1 MLEYLKK
8 FNNLPADIKRK
19 VSNQEAIA
27 VIEALE
33 KKYQVALA
41 ALVMKVMVKE
51 IALADLAQALVK
63 ENLAA
68 VRAEELARELREKIF
83 SSLGEY
89 FSAPAE
95 PAGAKESAPKVK
107 GASFFFSADDEAEIR
122 ELAKNI
128 GQPAKIEKPAIPLE
142 QKLEEVIGRA
152 QINFGSLE
160 LADRFRQILK
170 IYLRGIRNRLET
182 KMTLVKPLV
191 NGGLSFDHDSA
202 EKVMV
207 MADKAINAK
216 PGETMAPWPKIK
228 LPELAEVAP
237 ANKPASPA
245 GRPAAAGAAA
255 IGRDAA
261 YDFSRL
267 KKPEDKIKASTSGG
281 LKKLDTSHELPASPM
296 LQRGEPAPPQPAPA
310 GQMPLIKRRFEAENL
325 SQSGKARIEDV
336 KFVPKVMGPID
347 EIKYMDLTAF
357 RRLGGDPLKTAEKI
371 KNKLVLLEEES
382 YGKRLEGI
390 KAWRVSP
397 IFKLYLAL
405 GSLSISENKPIDV
418 IIEERKLAGEEYL
431 TSDELKAIM
440 DLNKNLRF

>member
-207 MADKAINAK
+207 LADKAINAK

-228 LPELAEVAP
+228 LPELA
-237 ANKPASPA
+237 
-245 GRPAAAGAAA
+245 A

-267 KKPEDKIKASTSGG
+267 KKPEDKIKASASGG

>member
-207 MADKAINAK
+207 LADKAINAK

-228 LPELAEVAP
+228 LPELA
-237 ANKPASPA
+237 
-245 GRPAAAGAAA
+245 A
-255 IGRDAA
+255 IGREAA

-267 KKPEDKIKASTSGG
+267 KKPEDKIKASASGG

>member
-8 FNNLPADIKRK
+8 FNALPAEVKAK
-19 VSNQEAIA
+19 VSSEEAIA
-27 VIEALE
+27 AIEALE

-51 IALADLAQALVK
+51 VALGGLAAYLVK
-63 ENLAA
+63 ENLGKI
-68 VRAEELARELREKIF
+68 RAEELARELKEKIF
-83 SSLGEY
+83 SFLD
-89 FSAPAE
+89 AQTPA
-95 PAGAKESAPKVK
+95 AK

-128 GQPAKIEKPAIPLE
+128 GQLAKIEEPVVPVVPVE
-142 QKLEEVIGRA
+142 RKLEEVIRRA
-152 QINFGSLE
+152 QINFGSVE
-160 LADRFRQILK
+160 LADRFSQILK
-170 IYLRGIRNRLET
+170 TYLRGIRNRLET
-182 KMTLVKPLV
+182 KMTLVKPFL

-207 MADKAINAK
+207 LADKAIKAK

-228 LPELAEVAP
+228 LPELA
-237 ANKPASPA
+237 
-245 GRPAAAGAAA
+245 A
-255 IGRDAA
+255 IGREAA

-267 KKPEDKIKASTSGG
+267 KK
-281 LKKLDTSHELPASPM
+281 LDTGHELPAP
-296 LQRGEPAPPQPAPA
+296 PKPVAPPAAA

-325 SQSGKARIEDV
+325 SQSTKARIEDV

-347 EIKYMDLTAF
+347 EIKYLDLTAF
-357 RRLGGDPLKTAEKI
+357 RRLGGDPFKTAEKI
-371 KNKLVLLEEES
+371 KSKLALLEEES

-390 KAWRVSP
+390 KAWRLSP

-405 GSLSISENKPIDV
+405 GGLSISANKPIDV
-418 IIEERKLAGEEYL
+418 IIEERKLAGGEYL
-431 TSDELKAIM
+431 TADEFRAIM

>member
-207 MADKAINAK
+207 LADKAIKAK
-216 PGETMAPWPKIK
+216 PGEIMAPPPKIK
-228 LPELAEVAP
+228 LPELA
-237 ANKPASPA
+237 
-245 GRPAAAGAAA
+245 A
-255 IGRDAA
+255 IGREAA

-267 KKPEDKIKASTSGG
+267 KK
-281 LKKLDTSHELPASPM
+281 LDTGHELPTP
-296 LQRGEPAPPQPAPA
+296 PKPVAPPAAA

-325 SQSGKARIEDV
+325 SQSAKARIEDV

-347 EIKYMDLTAF
+347 EIKYLDLTAF
-357 RRLGGDPLKTAEKI
+357 RRLGGDPFKTAEKI
-371 KNKLVLLEEES
+371 KSKLALLEEES

-390 KAWRVSP
+390 KAWRLSP

-405 GSLSISENKPIDV
+405 GGLSISANKPIDV
-418 IIEERKLAGEEYL
+418 IIEERKLAGGEYL
-431 TSDELKAIM
+431 TADEFRAIM